1 MLVKLDH
8 FPKAR
13 RENKK
18 CLKFHHFRILVM
30 VQKSQTTTWHVM
42 KPWFYTLVP
51 RKCFQT
57 PIEINASILALKS
70 EIFRHCSTARPK
82 KKLSW
87 FLNTEVQKFEMGPA
101 KMLFSKTVSLK
112 SRRSWEREIDFV
124 KFFQFVEMTCVLLKK
139 KHAQFEEVVFF

>member
-1 MLVKLDH
+1 MKIKMFEVSPLQNTGDGPEIPNDH
-8 FPKAR
+8 LACY
-13 RENKK
+13 ET
-18 CLKFHHFRILVM
+18 M
-30 VQKSQTTTWHVM
+30 V
-42 KPWFYTLVP
+42 FTLVP

-112 SRRSWEREIDFV
+112 SRRSWQREIDFV
-124 KFFQFVEMTCVLLKK
+124 KFFQFVEMTCVFFKEEACAVRRGCVFLKGLD
-139 KHAQFEEVVFF
+139 